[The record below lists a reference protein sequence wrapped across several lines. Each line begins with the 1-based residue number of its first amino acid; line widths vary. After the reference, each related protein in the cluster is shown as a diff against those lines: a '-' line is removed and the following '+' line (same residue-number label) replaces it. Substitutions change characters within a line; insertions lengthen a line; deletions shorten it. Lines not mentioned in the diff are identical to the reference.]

1 MPPSAPDDD
10 RDAPAP
16 PHPQI
21 AAYLDALKFERKLSQ
36 HTLASYARELAVL
49 QQL

>member
-1 MPPSAPDDD
+1 MPQSANHED

-21 AAYLDALKFERKLSQ
+21 AAYLDTLKFER
-36 HTLASYARELAVL
+36 
-49 QQL
+49 QL